1 MSQVYDDSDTMMG
14 KIFIKKNNNKD
25 YTKILNSIS
34 NIDINSKINQN
45 IKITPNK
52 PNKILFKYDNTPGNY
67 TNKNPEDYQ
76 GKNIGKCGV
85 GSQLNPNESSSKSFN
100 FDEIENNKNKIKEIN
115 IEKIFDLEENN
126 EYYKK
131 FNDNKSKL
139 YKI

>member
-1 MSQVYDDSDTMMG
+1 MSQVYDDSDTMVG
-14 KIFIKKNNNKD
+14 IFFKKNNNKD

-67 TNKNPEDYQ
+67 TNIPPEDYQ
-76 GKNIGKCGV
+76 RKNIGNID
-85 GSQLNPNESSSKSFN
+85 SQLNPNESSSKSFN